1 MLKLI
6 KDLGTKLP
14 TPTSKRTRRYG
25 LYECQSCHLPF
36 ETRVD
41 AVNAGTVKNCPNCKN
56 KTHGLSN
63 HRLYETWV
71 GERKRCYS
79 TTNREYLTYGARGIK
94 MSKEFHDFPT
104 WLAYVESLD
113 NAYKPTYT
121 IDRIDNDGNYERG
134 NLRWADKTTQAQN
147 TTNLACNNTSGY
159 RGVTSVGN
167 KWRAR
172 LEANG
177 TKTHLGYFDSKNE
190 AAVAVNTYIT
200 ENSLHHVL
208 NTIKD
213 TE

>member
-25 LYECQSCHLPF
+25 LYECQACHLPF
-36 ETRVD
+36 ETRTD
-41 AVNAGTVKNCPNCKN
+41 AVNAGTVKNCHNCKN

-63 HRLYETWV
+63 HRLYETWSQ
-71 GERKRCYS
+71 ERKRCYS
-79 TTNREYLTYGARGIK
+79 LTNKAYSTYGGRGIEI
-94 MSKEFHDFPT
+94 SKEFHDFPT
-104 WLAYVESLD
+104 WLTYVESLD

-159 RGVTSVGN
+159 RGVYKSLN
-167 KWRAR
+167 RWRAR
-172 LEANG
+172 IESNG
-177 TKTHLGYFDSKNE
+177 TKIDLGTYATKLE
-190 AAVAVNTYIT
+190 AAEAFNTYVI
-200 ENSLHHVL
+200 ENNLEHTL
-208 NTIKD
+208 NKI
-213 TE
+213 EV